1 MGHRKRVAVIGYGNV
16 GKGCV
21 EAVLAAPDMMLA
33 GIVRRHPTPVA
44 ELPGISVVSTIDE
57 LGPVDGALI
66 ASPTRQV
73 PRVAE
78 ELLSRGISTADS
90 FDIHGEPLL
99 ELRRKLDAIAKAG
112 NAAAVISAG
121 WDPGTD
127 SIIRAVMQLA
137 APRGITFTN
146 FGPGMSMGHSTAAKA
161 IDGVHDAVSIT
172 FPAGQGIHR
181 RLVYVKLQPGAVFEE
196 VQARILADAYF
207 AKDETRVVEVDD
219 VAKLMDVGHGV
230 VIERKGVSGSTHNQQ
245 FRFEMRIQNP
255 ALTSQVMVS
264 ALRAAMR
271 QRPGCYTP
279 IELPIV
285 DFLPGEREEWMRGLV

>member
-1 MGHRKRVAVIGYGNV
+1 MVAHKRVAVIGYGNV

-21 EAVLAAPDMMLA
+21 EAVLASPDMSLA
-33 GIVRRHPTPVA
+33 GIVRRHPSAIA
-44 ELPGISVVSTIDE
+44 EYPGIPVVSSIDE
-57 LGPVDGALI
+57 LGKIDGALV

-78 ELLSRGISTADS
+78 ELLSRGIATADS

-99 ELRRKLDAIAKAG
+99 ELRRKLDAVAKAHG
-112 NAAAVISAG
+112 AAAVISAG

-127 SIIRAVMQLA
+127 SIIRAVMELA

-161 IDGVHDAVSIT
+161 IEGVRHAVSMT
-172 FPAGQGIHR
+172 FPTGQGVHR
-181 RLVYVKLQPGAVFEE
+181 RLVYVELEEAAAFED
-196 VQARILADAYF
+196 VKSRILADDYF
-207 AKDETRVVEVDD
+207 KKDDTRVQQIDD
-219 VAKLMDVGHGV
+219 VGKLMDTGHGV

-255 ALTSQVMVS
+255 ALTSQIMTS

-271 QRPGCYTP
+271 QQPGCYTP
-279 IELPIV
+279 IELPII
-285 DFLPGEREEWMRGLV
+285 DFLPGERDEWVRRLV

>member
-1 MGHRKRVAVIGYGNV
+1 MAGRKRIAVIGFGNV

-21 EAVLAAPDMMLA
+21 EAVLASSDMMLA
-33 GIVRRHPTPVA
+33 GIVRRHPSPIA
-44 ELPGISVVSTIDE
+44 EYPGISVVSSIDE
-57 LGPVDGALI
+57 LGKIDGALV

-73 PRVAE
+73 SRVAE
-78 ELLSRGISTADS
+78 ELLSRGVSTADS

-99 ELRRKLDAIAKAG
+99 DLRRKLDVVAKA
-112 NAAAVISAG
+112 NKAAAVISAG

-127 SIIRAVMQLA
+127 SIIRAVMELC

-161 IDGVHDAVSIT
+161 IDGVRDALSMT
-172 FPAGQGIHR
+172 FPTGQGVHR
-181 RLVYVKLQPGAVFEE
+181 RMVYVELEEAAVFED
-196 VQARILADAYF
+196 VKSRIFADDYF
-207 AKDETRVVEVDD
+207 KNDDTRVVQVDD
-219 VAKLMDVGHGV
+219 VGKLMDTGHGV

-245 FRFEMRIQNP
+245 LRFEMRIQNP
-255 ALTSQVMVS
+255 ALTSQIMLS

-271 QRPGCYTP
+271 QPPGCYTP

-285 DFLPGEREEWMRGLV
+285 DFLPGDREEWVRRLM